1 MRSSN
6 LKKKKKKKT
15 NSQGR
20 NDEENK
26 GKGSLPE
33 PARMGVA
40 GMAETGTEGVVGGM
54 VEAMPTSAATPNP
67 SKVSANKE
75 MGIRITK
82 ETIAG
87 E

>member
-1 MRSSN
+1 
-6 LKKKKKKKT
+6 
-15 NSQGR
+15 
-20 NDEENK
+20 
-26 GKGSLPE
+26 
-33 PARMGVA
+33 
-40 GMAETGTEGVVGGM
+40 MAETGTEGVVGGM